1 MASRRPALRSGHPTL
16 QIPELRQSRFRGWS
30 VVWVAFVIAVFGWGV
45 GFYSPGVLLL
55 TLHASK
61 GWPVA
66 MISSAIT
73 AHFLIGAA
81 LIVYLPEAHRS
92 IGLAQTT
99 IIGAVLAGAGIVAWS
114 VASAPWQLFVAAAI
128 SGSGW
133 AATSGAAINAMV
145 APWFDRDRPKAIG
158 LAFNGASIGGV
169 MFPPLLIL
177 LIAKIGVEAAAVA
190 VGIAMLL
197 VIIPLSVFYLRRDPK
212 GLGLAPDGL
221 VIDSKP
227 HVATLTRSPRKD
239 LIKTKGFMTLSVAFA
254 LALFAQVGLLTH
266 LLTRISPLLGENGA
280 AAAVSMVT
288 TSAVLG
294 RTLLGWTIGGRD
306 RRLAAS
312 ANFLLQSVG
321 VVLMIISD
329 APTVVL
335 VGCVLFGLGVGNV
348 VSLPPLI
355 AQHEFRAADVGT
367 VVALVVAFNQAVFAL
382 APAVLGVL
390 RDISTSYVVPFALAA
405 AMQIVAAL
413 IVLIR
418 PPRRSASE

>member
-1 MASRRPALRSGHPTL
+1 M
-16 QIPELRQSRFRGWS
+16 QIPELRQSRFQGWS

-169 MFPPLLIL
+169 VFPPLLIL

-190 VGIAMLL
+190 VGIAMPL
-197 VIIPLSVFYLRRDPK
+197 VIIPLSIFYLRRDPQ

-221 VIDSKP
+221 LIDSKP
-227 HVATLTRSPRKD
+227 HVAATRSLRKD

-321 VVLMIISD
+321 VALMIISD

-335 VGCVLFGLGVGNV
+335 VGCVLFGLGVGNA

-382 APAVLGVL
+382 SPAVLGVL

>member
-1 MASRRPALRSGHPTL
+1 
-16 QIPELRQSRFRGWS
+16 
-30 VVWVAFVIAVFGWGV
+30 
-45 GFYSPGVLLL
+45 
-55 TLHASK
+55 
-61 GWPVA
+61 
-66 MISSAIT
+66 
-73 AHFLIGAA
+73 
-81 LIVYLPEAHRS
+81 
-92 IGLAQTT
+92 LAQTT

-190 VGIAMLL
+190 VGIAVPL
-197 VIIPLSVFYLRRDPK
+197 VIIPLSIFYLRRDPK

-221 VIDSKP
+221 LIIDSKP
-227 HVATLTRSPRKD
+227 HVATPLTRSPRKD

-321 VVLMIISD
+321 VALMIISD

>member
-1 MASRRPALRSGHPTL
+1 M

-266 LLTRISPLLGENGA
+266 LLTRISPLLGGNGA

-288 TSAVLG
+288 ISAVLG
-294 RTLLGWTIGGRD
+294 RTLLGWTIGDRD

>member
-1 MASRRPALRSGHPTL
+1 M
-16 QIPELRQSRFRGWS
+16 
-30 VVWVAFVIAVFGWGV
+30 
-45 GFYSPGVLLL
+45 L

-190 VGIAMLL
+190 VGIAMPL
-197 VIIPLSVFYLRRDPK
+197 VIIPLSIFYLRRDPK

-221 VIDSKP
+221 LIDSKP
-227 HVATLTRSPRKD
+227 HVATPLTRSPRKD

-306 RRLAAS
+306 RR
-312 ANFLLQSVG
+312 G
-321 VVLMIISD
+321 VPKPRGPRAGRRRVRSD
-329 APTVVL
+329 ATCAEVP
-335 VGCVLFGLGVGNV
+335 GNV
-348 VSLPPLI
+348 V
-355 AQHEFRAADVGT
+355 GT
-367 VVALVVAFNQAVFAL
+367 Q
-382 APAVLGVL
+382 
-390 RDISTSYVVPFALAA
+390 D
-405 AMQIVAAL
+405 IVAAVGDEEHL
-413 IVLIR
+413 LQPDAADAGVVCRRARPSAPSPGAAHRAPRGRAEGARSSSRQSQAHVDRVVEAGVLHHGKHARGELAGRIT
-418 PPRRSASE
+418 PGRSVSAA

>member
-1 MASRRPALRSGHPTL
+1 M
-16 QIPELRQSRFRGWS
+16 QIPELRQSRFQGWS
-30 VVWVAFVIAVFGWGV
+30 VVWVAFVVAIFGWGV

-99 IIGAVLAGAGIVAWS
+99 IIGAILAGAGIVAWS

-190 VGIAMLL
+190 VGIAMPL
-197 VIIPLSVFYLRRDPK
+197 VIIPLSIFYLRRDPK

-221 VIDSKP
+221 LIDSKP
-227 HVATLTRSPRKD
+227 HVATPLSSPRKD
-239 LIKTKGFMTLSVAFA
+239 LIKTRGFITLSVAFA

-321 VVLMIISD
+321 VALMIISD

>member
-1 MASRRPALRSGHPTL
+1 M
-16 QIPELRQSRFRGWS
+16 QIPELRQSRFQGWS

-190 VGIAMLL
+190 VGIAMPL
-197 VIIPLSVFYLRRDPK
+197 VIIPLSIFYLRRDPK

-239 LIKTKGFMTLSVAFA
+239 LIETKGFMTLSVAFA

-306 RRLAAS
+306 RRLVAS

-321 VVLMIISD
+321 VALMIISD

>member
-1 MASRRPALRSGHPTL
+1 M
-16 QIPELRQSRFRGWS
+16 QIPELRQSRFQGWS
-30 VVWVAFVIAVFGWGV
+30 VAWVAFVVAVFGWGV

-81 LIVYLPEAHRS
+81 LVVYLPEAHRA

-99 IIGAVLAGAGIVAWS
+99 MIGAVLAGAGIVAWS
-114 VASAPWQLFVAAAI
+114 AASAPWQLLVAAAI

-158 LAFNGASIGGV
+158 LAFNGASIAGIV
-169 MFPPLLIL
+169 FPPLLIL
-177 LIAKIGVEAAAVA
+177 LIAKIGLEPAAVA
-190 VGIAMLL
+190 LGIAMPV
-197 VIIPLSVFYLRRDPK
+197 VIIPLSIFYLRRDPK
-212 GLGLAPDGL
+212 GLGLTPDGRL
-221 VIDSKP
+221 VDSKP
-227 HVATLTRSPRKD
+227 HLATPSPRSSRKD
-239 LIKTKGFMTLSVAFA
+239 IIKTMRFMTLSGAFA

-266 LLTRISPLLGENGA
+266 LLNRISPLLGANGA
-280 AAAVSMVT
+280 AAAVGMVT
-288 TSAVLG
+288 ASAVLG
-294 RTLLGWTIGGRD
+294 RTLLGWTTGGRD

-312 ANFLLQSVG
+312 ANFLLQSAG
-321 VVLMIISD
+321 VALMTISD
-329 APTVVL
+329 APTFVL

-355 AQHEFRAADVGT
+355 AQQEFRAPDVGT
-367 VVALVVAFNQAVFAL
+367 VVALVVAVNQAVFAL
-382 APAVLGVL
+382 SPAVLGLL

-405 AMQIVAAL
+405 AMQIAAAL

-418 PPRRSASE
+418 PPGRSAAD

>member
-1 MASRRPALRSGHPTL
+1 M
-16 QIPELRQSRFRGWS
+16 QIPELRQSRFQGWS

-45 GFYSPGVLLL
+45 GFYSPQVLLL

-73 AHFLIGAA
+73 AHFLIWAA

-169 MFPPLLIL
+169 VFLPLLIF

-190 VGIAMLL
+190 VGIAMPL
-197 VIIPLSVFYLRRDPK
+197 VIIPLSIFYLRRDPK
-212 GLGLAPDGL
+212 GSWSCA
-221 VIDSKP
+221 
-227 HVATLTRSPRKD
+227 
-239 LIKTKGFMTLSVAFA
+239 
-254 LALFAQVGLLTH
+254 
-266 LLTRISPLLGENGA
+266 
-280 AAAVSMVT
+280 
-288 TSAVLG
+288 
-294 RTLLGWTIGGRD
+294 
-306 RRLAAS
+306 RR
-312 ANFLLQSVG
+312 
-321 VVLMIISD
+321 
-329 APTVVL
+329 
-335 VGCVLFGLGVGNV
+335 
-348 VSLPPLI
+348 
-355 AQHEFRAADVGT
+355 
-367 VVALVVAFNQAVFAL
+367 
-382 APAVLGVL
+382 
-390 RDISTSYVVPFALAA
+390 TSYRQQA
-405 AMQIVAAL
+405 
-413 IVLIR
+413 
-418 PPRRSASE
+418 PRRYPINA

>member
-1 MASRRPALRSGHPTL
+1 
-16 QIPELRQSRFRGWS
+16 
-30 VVWVAFVIAVFGWGV
+30 
-45 GFYSPGVLLL
+45 VLLL

-169 MFPPLLIL
+169 FPPLLIL

-190 VGIAMLL
+190 VGIAMPL
-197 VIIPLSVFYLRRDPK
+197 VIIPLSIFYLRRDPK

-221 VIDSKP
+221 LIDSKP
-227 HVATLTRSPRKD
+227 HVATPLTRSPRKD

-321 VVLMIISD
+321 VALMIISD

>member
-1 MASRRPALRSGHPTL
+1 M
-16 QIPELRQSRFRGWS
+16 QIPELRQSRFQGWS

-158 LAFNGASIGGV
+158 LAFNGANIGGLEL
-169 MFPPLLIL
+169 PPLRIL
-177 LIAKIGVEAAAVA
+177 LSAQIGVQAGGGAVRTP
-190 VGIAMLL
+190 VPLG
-197 VIIPLSVFYLRRDPK
+197 VIPRSVFCPRRDP
-212 GLGLAPDGL
+212 
-221 VIDSKP
+221 
-227 HVATLTRSPRKD
+227 
-239 LIKTKGFMTLSVAFA
+239 
-254 LALFAQVGLLTH
+254 
-266 LLTRISPLLGENGA
+266 
-280 AAAVSMVT
+280 
-288 TSAVLG
+288 
-294 RTLLGWTIGGRD
+294 
-306 RRLAAS
+306 
-312 ANFLLQSVG
+312 
-321 VVLMIISD
+321 
-329 APTVVL
+329 
-335 VGCVLFGLGVGNV
+335 
-348 VSLPPLI
+348 
-355 AQHEFRAADVGT
+355 
-367 VVALVVAFNQAVFAL
+367 
-382 APAVLGVL
+382 
-390 RDISTSYVVPFALAA
+390 
-405 AMQIVAAL
+405 
-413 IVLIR
+413 
-418 PPRRSASE
+418 

>member
-1 MASRRPALRSGHPTL
+1 M
-16 QIPELRQSRFRGWS
+16 QIPELRQSRFQGWS

-177 LIAKIGVEAAAVA
+177 LIARIGLEAAAVA
-190 VGIAMLL
+190 VGIAMPL
-197 VIIPLSVFYLRRDPK
+197 VIIPLSIFYLRRDPK

-294 RTLLGWTIGGRD
+294 RTLLGWTIGSRD

-355 AQHEFRAADVGT
+355 AQHEFRAADVGP

-418 PPRRSASE
+418 PPRRSATE

>member
-1 MASRRPALRSGHPTL
+1 
-16 QIPELRQSRFRGWS
+16 
-30 VVWVAFVIAVFGWGV
+30 
-45 GFYSPGVLLL
+45 VLLL

-169 MFPPLLIL
+169 VFPPLLIL

-190 VGIAMLL
+190 VGIAMPL
-197 VIIPLSVFYLRRDPK
+197 VIIPLSIFYLRRDPK

-221 VIDSKP
+221 LIEP
-227 HVATLTRSPRKD
+227 HVATPLTRSPRKD
-239 LIKTKGFMTLSVAFA
+239 LVKTKGFMTLSVAFA

-294 RTLLGWTIGGRD
+294 RTLLGWTIGGCD

-321 VVLMIISD
+321 VALMIISD

-405 AMQIVAAL
+405 AMQIGAAL

-418 PPRRSASE
+418 PPRRIARS

>member
-1 MASRRPALRSGHPTL
+1 
-16 QIPELRQSRFRGWS
+16 
-30 VVWVAFVIAVFGWGV
+30 
-45 GFYSPGVLLL
+45 LL

-190 VGIAMLL
+190 VGIAMPL
-197 VIIPLSVFYLRRDPK
+197 VIIPLSIL
-212 GLGLAPDGL
+212 
-221 VIDSKP
+221 
-227 HVATLTRSPRKD
+227 
-239 LIKTKGFMTLSVAFA
+239 
-254 LALFAQVGLLTH
+254 
-266 LLTRISPLLGENGA
+266 
-280 AAAVSMVT
+280 
-288 TSAVLG
+288 
-294 RTLLGWTIGGRD
+294 
-306 RRLAAS
+306 
-312 ANFLLQSVG
+312 
-321 VVLMIISD
+321 
-329 APTVVL
+329 
-335 VGCVLFGLGVGNV
+335 
-348 VSLPPLI
+348 
-355 AQHEFRAADVGT
+355 
-367 VVALVVAFNQAVFAL
+367 
-382 APAVLGVL
+382 
-390 RDISTSYVVPFALAA
+390 
-405 AMQIVAAL
+405 
-413 IVLIR
+413 
-418 PPRRSASE
+418 

>member
-1 MASRRPALRSGHPTL
+1 M
-16 QIPELRQSRFRGWS
+16 QIPELRQSRFQGWS

-197 VIIPLSVFYLRRDPK
+197 DIIPLSVFYLRRDPK

-266 LLTRISPLLGENGA
+266 LLTRISPLLGANGA

>member
-1 MASRRPALRSGHPTL
+1 M

-114 VASAPWQLFVAAAI
+114 VAPAPWQLFVAAAI

-197 VIIPLSVFYLRRDPK
+197 DIIPLSVFYLRRDPK

-321 VVLMIISD
+321 VALMIISD

>member
-1 MASRRPALRSGHPTL
+1 M
-16 QIPELRQSRFRGWS
+16 QIPELRQSRFQGWS

-169 MFPPLLIL
+169 VFPPLLIL

>member
-1 MASRRPALRSGHPTL
+1 M
-16 QIPELRQSRFRGWS
+16 
-30 VVWVAFVIAVFGWGV
+30 
-45 GFYSPGVLLL
+45 LLL

-321 VVLMIISD
+321 VALMIISD

>member
-1 MASRRPALRSGHPTL
+1 M
-16 QIPELRQSRFRGWS
+16 QIPELRQSRFQGWS

-169 MFPPLLIL
+169 VFPPLLIL

-190 VGIAMLL
+190 VGIAMPL
-197 VIIPLSVFYLRRDPK
+197 VIIPLSIFYLRRDPK

-221 VIDSKP
+221 LIDSKP
-227 HVATLTRSPRKD
+227 HVATPLTRSPRKD

-321 VVLMIISD
+321 VALMIISI

-390 RDISTSYVVPFALAA
+390 RDIATSYVVPFALAA

>member
-1 MASRRPALRSGHPTL
+1 M
-16 QIPELRQSRFRGWS
+16 QIPELRQSRFQGWS
-30 VVWVAFVIAVFGWGV
+30 VVWVAFVVAVFAWGV
-45 GFYSPGVLLL
+45 GFHSMGVLLQ
-55 TLHASK
+55 TLHASN
-61 GWPVA
+61 GWPIA

-81 LIVYLPEAHRS
+81 LVVYLPEAHRS

-133 AATSGAAINAMV
+133 AATSGAAINTMV
-145 APWFDRDRPKAIG
+145 APWFDRDRPKAIS
-158 LAFNGASIGGV
+158 LAFNGASVGGV
-169 MFPPLLIL
+169 VFPPLLIL
-177 LIAKIGVEAAAVA
+177 LIAKIGIEAAAVA
-190 VGIAMLL
+190 VGVAMPL
-197 VIIPLSVFYLRRDPK
+197 VIIPLSILYLRRDPK

-221 VIDSKP
+221 PIDSKLL
-227 HVATLTRSPRKD
+227 VATPLTRSPRKD

-254 LALFAQVGLLTH
+254 LALFAQVGLLSH

-280 AAAVSMVT
+280 AAAVSLTT

-312 ANFLLQSVG
+312 ANFLLQSAG
-321 VVLMIISD
+321 VALMVISD
-329 APTVVL
+329 APTIVL

-348 VSLPPLI
+348 VSLPMLI
-355 AQHEFRAADVGT
+355 AQQEFRAADVGT
-367 VVALVVAFNQAVFAL
+367 AVALVVAFNQAAFAL
-382 APAVLGVL
+382 APAILGVL
-390 RDISTSYVVPFALAA
+390 RDISTSYVVPFVLAA
-405 AMQIVAAL
+405 AIQIVAAL
-413 IVLIR
+413 VVLIR
-418 PPRRSASE
+418 PTRRSASE

>member
-1 MASRRPALRSGHPTL
+1 M
-16 QIPELRQSRFRGWS
+16 QIPELRQSRFQGWS

-266 LLTRISPLLGENGA
+266 LLTRISPLLGGNGA

-321 VVLMIISD
+321 VALMIISD

-382 APAVLGVL
+382 APAVLGML

>member
-1 MASRRPALRSGHPTL
+1 M
-16 QIPELRQSRFRGWS
+16 QIPELRQSRFQGWS

-321 VVLMIISD
+321 VALMIISD

>member
-1 MASRRPALRSGHPTL
+1 
-16 QIPELRQSRFRGWS
+16 
-30 VVWVAFVIAVFGWGV
+30 
-45 GFYSPGVLLL
+45 LL

-169 MFPPLLIL
+169 VFPPLLIL

-190 VGIAMLL
+190 VGIAMPL
-197 VIIPLSVFYLRRDPK
+197 VIIPLSIFYLRRDPK

-227 HVATLTRSPRKD
+227 HVATP
-239 LIKTKGFMTLSVAFA
+239 
-254 LALFAQVGLLTH
+254 
-266 LLTRISPLLGENGA
+266 
-280 AAAVSMVT
+280 
-288 TSAVLG
+288 
-294 RTLLGWTIGGRD
+294 
-306 RRLAAS
+306 
-312 ANFLLQSVG
+312 
-321 VVLMIISD
+321 
-329 APTVVL
+329 
-335 VGCVLFGLGVGNV
+335 
-348 VSLPPLI
+348 
-355 AQHEFRAADVGT
+355 
-367 VVALVVAFNQAVFAL
+367 
-382 APAVLGVL
+382 
-390 RDISTSYVVPFALAA
+390 
-405 AMQIVAAL
+405 
-413 IVLIR
+413 
-418 PPRRSASE
+418 

>member
-1 MASRRPALRSGHPTL
+1 MEILGLRADFPQQFMADLLRRAKEAVRARLLAIAPPAVQEEIERVLNEIARGIASGTKL
-16 QIPELRQSRFRGWS
+16 WRR
-30 VVWVAFVIAVFGWGV
+30 
-45 GFYSPGVLLL
+45 
-55 TLHASK
+55 
-61 GWPVA
+61 
-66 MISSAIT
+66 
-73 AHFLIGAA
+73 
-81 LIVYLPEAHRS
+81 
-92 IGLAQTT
+92 
-99 IIGAVLAGAGIVAWS
+99 
-114 VASAPWQLFVAAAI
+114 
-128 SGSGW
+128 
-133 AATSGAAINAMV
+133 
-145 APWFDRDRPKAIG
+145 
-158 LAFNGASIGGV
+158 GV

-190 VGIAMLL
+190 VGIAMPL
-197 VIIPLSVFYLRRDPK
+197 VIIPLSIFYLRRDPK

-221 VIDSKP
+221 LIDSKP
-227 HVATLTRSPRKD
+227 HVATPLTRSPRKD

-254 LALFAQVGLLTH
+254 LALFAQVELLTH

-321 VVLMIISD
+321 VALMIISD

>member
-1 MASRRPALRSGHPTL
+1 M

>member
-1 MASRRPALRSGHPTL
+1 M
-16 QIPELRQSRFRGWS
+16 
-30 VVWVAFVIAVFGWGV
+30 
-45 GFYSPGVLLL
+45 LLL

-73 AHFLIGAA
+73 AHFLGGAA

-158 LAFNGASIGGV
+158 LAFNGASVGGIV
-169 MFPPLLIL
+169 FPPVLTL
-177 LIAKIGVEAAAVA
+177 LIARIG
-190 VGIAMLL
+190 IL
-197 VIIPLSVFYLRRDPK
+197 YLRRDPK

-221 VIDSKP
+221 LIDSKP
-227 HVATLTRSPRKD
+227 HVATPLTRSPRKD

-266 LLTRISPLLGENGA
+266 LLTRISPLLGGNGA

-321 VVLMIISD
+321 VALMIISD

>member
-1 MASRRPALRSGHPTL
+1 M

-321 VVLMIISD
+321 VALMIISD

>member
-1 MASRRPALRSGHPTL
+1 
-16 QIPELRQSRFRGWS
+16 
-30 VVWVAFVIAVFGWGV
+30 
-45 GFYSPGVLLL
+45 
-55 TLHASK
+55 
-61 GWPVA
+61 
-66 MISSAIT
+66 
-73 AHFLIGAA
+73 
-81 LIVYLPEAHRS
+81 
-92 IGLAQTT
+92 
-99 IIGAVLAGAGIVAWS
+99 
-114 VASAPWQLFVAAAI
+114 
-128 SGSGW
+128 
-133 AATSGAAINAMV
+133 
-145 APWFDRDRPKAIG
+145 
-158 LAFNGASIGGV
+158 
-169 MFPPLLIL
+169 
-177 LIAKIGVEAAAVA
+177 
-190 VGIAMLL
+190 
-197 VIIPLSVFYLRRDPK
+197 
-212 GLGLAPDGL
+212 
-221 VIDSKP
+221 
-227 HVATLTRSPRKD
+227 
-239 LIKTKGFMTLSVAFA
+239 
-254 LALFAQVGLLTH
+254 
-266 LLTRISPLLGENGA
+266 LLGENGA

-321 VVLMIISD
+321 VALMIISD